1 MQYDTPLPKRRG
13 RPPKQPKPLQTRDLL
28 LRTGLEIVTEK
39 GFSASGLDE
48 ILKQAGVP
56 KGSFY
61 YYFKSKE
68 AFGLEL
74 IRQYGDFFAH
84 KLEKHFSHTANTPMA
99 RLQAFVEDA
108 REGMAKYR
116 FRRGCLVGKLGQ
128 EIPVLPDS
136 FREGLTTIFA
146 DWKARVAAVL
156 LAAQEAGEIS
166 PHVDCVRMAAF
177 FWTGW
182 EGAVLQA
189 GLEQSVAP
197 LDLFTQTFFDGL
209 KKV

>member
-1 MQYDTPLPKRRG
+1 MTMQRRRG
-13 RPPKQPKPLQTRDLL
+13 RPPKKNKDRETHDLL
-28 LRTGLEIVTEK
+28 LRAGLEILTEK
-39 GFSASGLDE
+39 GFASSGLDE
-48 ILKQAGVP
+48 ILKQVGVP

-74 IRQYGDFFAH
+74 IEQYGNFFAH
-84 KLEKHFSHTANTPMA
+84 KLDNHFQDMSLSPLE
-99 RLQAFVEDA
+99 RLKAFVEDA
-108 REGMAKYR
+108 RSGMAKYG
-116 FRRGCLVGKLGQ
+116 FKRGCLVGKLGQ
-128 EIPVLPDS
+128 EISVLPDS
-136 FREGLTTIFA
+136 FRERLIIIL
-146 DWKARVAAVL
+146 DEWKGRVTRML
-156 LAAQEAGEIS
+156 YAAQAAGEIY
-166 PHVDCVRMAAF
+166 PKVDCVRMAAF

-197 LDLFTQTFFDGL
+197 LDLFAQTFFDGL

>member
-1 MQYDTPLPKRRG
+1 MQYETAVQRRRG
-13 RPPKQPKPLQTRDLL
+13 RPPKSHKDRDTHELL
-28 LRTGLEIVTEK
+28 VRAGLETVTEK
-39 GFSASGLDE
+39 GFASSGLDE
-48 ILKQAGVP
+48 ILKQVGVP

-74 IRQYGDFFAH
+74 IEQYGRFFSH
-84 KLEKHFSHTANTPMA
+84 KLDTHFEDGSVSPLK

-108 REGMAKYR
+108 RAGMAKYR
-116 FRRGCLVGKLGQ
+116 FKRGCLVGKLGQ
-128 EIPVLPDS
+128 EISVLPDS
-136 FREGLTTIFA
+136 FRAQLIAILDE
-146 DWKARVAAVL
+146 WKDRVARVL
-156 LAAQEAGEIS
+156 SAAQAAGEIS
-166 PHVDCVRMAAF
+166 PEVDCVRMAAF

-189 GLEQSVAP
+189 GLEQCVAP
-197 LDLFTQTFFDGL
+197 LDLFAQTFFDGL